1 MIDES
6 ERTFKQKE
14 KRRVKWK
21 EIWKFNTS
29 FDFDER
35 EWLLDTSGIDK
46 DILNNLEDI
55 IIEYL
60 YHIEEDQP

>member
-21 EIWKFNTS
+21 EIWKLS
-29 FDFDER
+29 DETKQNVR
-35 EWLLDTSGIDK
+35 QKT
-46 DILNNLEDI
+46 
-55 IIEYL
+55 EYSL
-60 YHIEEDQP
+60 